1 MSGPY
6 PANVPGPRGGQ
17 GIPTRG
23 PIPTAGKQPR
33 SRRSPLLGIA
43 ALVLAWLSGSAL
55 YWASADGSAGDLIAI
70 LGDHSHWYN
79 TVRAVM
85 LGGLLLGTC
94 LGIVAMVTR
103 RGRWWGLAALII
115 GGLQLIAL
123 VIVVLLVFGLFG
135 IIQLVG

>member
-6 PANVPGPRGGQ
+6 ASSNAPGPRGGP
-17 GIPTRG
+17 GLPTRHADG
-23 PIPTAGKQPR
+23 PPAPQPP
-33 SRRSPLLGIA
+33 RRSPLLGIA
-43 ALVLAWLSGSAL
+43 ALVLAWLSGAAL
-55 YWASADGSAGDLIAI
+55 YWASADSSGELIAM
-70 LGDHSHWYN
+70 LGEHSGQYN

-85 LGGLLLGTC
+85 LGGLLLGTS

-103 RGRWWGLAALII
+103 RGRWWGLAALIV